1 MILIHF
7 GNLFIINMLKLL
19 ADINDKVL
27 SFSAGNTS
35 FQFSFCFSYS
45 VIYIY
50 VPALLGAGF
59 QGDGMPDGYACLEMR
74 QRKTW
79 TWQVDSFA
87 LCATAHALLHP
98 PEDRYRVVLGLWL
111 L

>member
-1 MILIHF
+1 
-7 GNLFIINMLKLL
+7 MLKLL

-50 VPALLGAGF
+50 VPALLGAGE
-59 QGDGMPDGYACLEMR
+59 MNKVACNNYHISAILQNCIAE
-74 QRKTW
+74 
-79 TWQVDSFA
+79 
-87 LCATAHALLHP
+87 
-98 PEDRYRVVLGLWL
+98 
-111 L
+111 